1 MKPTIGFVLE
11 QSLGHVAYGM
21 SLKRALAD
29 RRDFEPVWIEV
40 PFEPGSF
47 GKLPWVGRNW
57 TLRGSCRAW
66 AALRRACAERPFD
79 ALFVNTQTIGLFS
92 GGFMKRIPTLLSL
105 DATPRNYDELAP
117 WYGDRVHPA
126 PVERAKL
133 WAHRSVMRHV
143 RWFTTWSEWAK
154 RSLVA
159 DYGVDAQRVTVL
171 PPGTMLSNY
180 PAPGTKGPRREGPLR
195 LLFVGGDFKRKGGDL
210 LVDVVRR
217 HFRGRVELHLVTAAE
232 LPPEEGIFVHRGLR
246 PHSPELLRLY
256 READVFVLPTRADCL
271 AVVLGEAMASEL
283 PIITTRVG
291 AHAEAVEDGESGF
304 LLDKDDAE
312 GLRERIE
319 RLVYEPEL
327 VRRMGRRSRE
337 IGEAR
342 FDMQKN
348 AHRIADLLVRLAGR
362 APQVT
367 RSSERAPALA

>member
-1 MKPTIGFVLE
+1 MKPKIGFVLE

-29 RRDFEPVWIEV
+29 RRDFEPVWLEV
-40 PFEPGSF
+40 PFEPGDF

-57 TLRGSCRAW
+57 TLRGSYRAW

-117 WYGDRVHPA
+117 WYGDRVHPT

-143 RWFTTWSEWAK
+143 SWFTTWSEWAK
-154 RSLVA
+154 RSLEQ
-159 DYGVDAQRVTVL
+159 DYGVDGQRVTVL

-217 HFRGRVELHLVTAAE
+217 HLRGAVELHLVTAAE
-232 LPPEEGIFVHRGLR
+232 LPAEAGVFVHRGLK

-256 READVFVLPTRADCL
+256 READVFVLPTRGDCL

-291 AHAEAVEDGESGF
+291 AHAEAVEDGKSGF
-304 LLDKDDAE
+304 LLDKDDAD
-312 GLRERIE
+312 GLRDRIQ
-319 RLVYEPEL
+319 RLVNEPEL
-327 VRRMGRRSRE
+327 LRSMARRSRE
-337 IGEAR
+337 IGEER
-342 FDMQKN
+342 FDMHKN
-348 AHRIADLLVRLAGR
+348 ANRIADLLVRLAGR
-362 APQVT
+362 APQVA
-367 RSSERAPALA
+367 RSSEQASALA